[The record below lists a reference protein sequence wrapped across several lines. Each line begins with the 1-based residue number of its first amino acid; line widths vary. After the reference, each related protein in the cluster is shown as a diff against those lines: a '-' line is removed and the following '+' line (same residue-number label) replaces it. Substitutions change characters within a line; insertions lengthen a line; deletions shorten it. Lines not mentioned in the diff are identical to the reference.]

1 MKPNLLKIV
10 LLLVLQL
17 FVSGNI
23 WSQNLKPN
31 SIKID
36 GIGPQIISK
45 NQDSV
50 FIKGITNLLD
60 ISFDKSRDS
69 IEYQLIGYDDKMQ
82 SCNYPHL
89 KYTNLPGGE
98 YQLRYRLSSQKA
110 FSTIYIN
117 VMQAI
122 WQKWWFFP
130 MIIAYVLLVAGIVA
144 FFFFQNN
151 YRQKLKMQLL
161 RNKISADLHDE
172 VGSNLSSIAIF
183 SEVLKKKIPENNLE
197 LKPIIEKIIDN
208 SKESVSLMQDTVW
221 TLNPNN
227 DTPEK
232 LFSKI
237 ESYARQ
243 VLSARGIMYT
253 QVIDIQ
259 PDQLKLDMEN
269 RKNMYLILKEG
280 INNIGK
286 HSNARSAELSVTQT
300 KDKIKFQLKDD
311 GQGFDPSNETA
322 GNGLRNFKERAE
334 DSGFIFKI
342 VSKTGHGTELSLE
355 VSP

>member
-144 FFFFQNN
+144 FFIFQNN

-183 SEVLKKKIPENNLE
+183 SEVLKKKIPENDLE
-197 LKPIIEKIIDN
+197 IKPIIEKIIYN

-237 ESYARQ
+237 ENYARQ
-243 VLSARGIMYT
+243 VLSARGIVYL
-253 QVIDIQ
+253 QVVDIE
-259 PDQLKLDMEN
+259 PSQLKLDMEN
-269 RKNMYLILKEG
+269 RKNLYLILKEG

-286 HSNARSAELSVTQT
+286 HSGAHSAELIVNQK
-300 KDKIKFQLKDD
+300 KDKIIFRLNDD
-311 GQGFDPSNETA
+311 GLGFDTKQESA

-334 DSGFIFKI
+334 ESGFELNIE
-342 VSKTGHGTELSLE
+342 SESGQGTQILLS
-355 VSP
+355 VTP

>member
-183 SEVLKKKIPENNLE
+183 SEVLKKKLPKNDNE
-197 LKPIIEKIIDN
+197 LKPIIDKIIDN
-208 SKESVSLMQDTVW
+208 SKESVGLMQDTVW

-237 ESYARQ
+237 ENYARQ

-286 HSNARSAELSVTQT
+286 HSNARSAELSVIPA
-300 KDKIKFQLKDD
+300 KDKIIFQLKDD
-311 GQGFDPSNETA
+311 GQGFDVSNETA

-334 DSGFIFKI
+334 DSGFILKI
-342 VSKTGHGTELSLE
+342 VSKAGHGTELSLE